1 MITLLLPLTQCH
13 LAANAK
19 VEVERSCSDTKCLN
33 LLQTGGTSA
42 IKNEKTL
49 IFSFYCIRF
58 ALSLDK
64 IGGTSAIKSEKN
76 FGFFFLL
83 HSVCTIFAVRN
94 IIII

>member
-64 IGGTSAIKSEKN
+64 IGGTSAIKSEKTAQLQISVAY
-76 FGFFFLL
+76 FCSIGLYFL
-83 HSVCTIFAVRN
+83 V
-94 IIII
+94 